1 MSNSVISIDL
11 AKNVFQVCVFDE
23 HRKPIFNKKVTRAK
37 LLETVM
43 NQAPDRIVMEACYSS
58 NYWGRVFLK
67 MNRSVGLIP
76 AYQVKPFVVGNK
88 NDSNDAV
95 AIGYSQED
103 CVLNDSLRSVISSI
117 MRWRKGLIDL
127 LESDITRR
135 PRATPCVGLGWG
147 TTPQHRRDPS

>member
-23 HRKPIFNKKVTRAK
+23 HRKPIFNTKVTRAK

-43 NQAPDRIVMEACYSS
+43 NRKPNRIVMEASYSS

-76 AYQVKPFVVGNK
+76 TYQVKTFVVGNK

-95 AIGYSQED
+95 AIGEASY
-103 CVLNDSLRSVISSI
+103 
-117 MRWRKGLIDL
+117 
-127 LESDITRR
+127 R
-135 PRATPCVGLGWG
+135 PKMVFVPVKTIA
-147 TTPQHRRDPS
+147 QQDN